1 MMDILMEMLL
11 PFMIILAFIL
21 GVIASVYL
29 IWMII
34 CSMKEKRNNDS
45 YEVIEETKERYD
57 ESTFCR
63 AIIVLGDREIKVEVD
78 CYEID
83 YNIIKITDKYGE
95 VYLTYTKNVLLTS
108 EYII

>member
-34 CSMKEKRNNDS
+34 CIMKEKRNNDS

-57 ESTFCR
+57 
-63 AIIVLGDREIKVEVD
+63 
-78 CYEID
+78 
-83 YNIIKITDKYGE
+83 
-95 VYLTYTKNVLLTS
+95 
-108 EYII
+108 

>member
-1 MMDILMEMLL
+1 MMDILMEMLMPL
-11 PFMIILAFIL
+11 MIILSFIIF
-21 GVIASVYL
+21 VIASVYL
-29 IWMII
+29 IWLMI
-34 CSMKEKRNNDS
+34 CVMKGKRNNDR
-45 YEVIEETKERYD
+45 YEVIEETKESYD
-57 ESTFCR
+57 ESTVCR

-108 EYII
+108 EYRI